1 MQQRPN
7 RSQLTAGR
15 MWRVALLAVA
25 ALLVF
30 SGAAFAQEGQP
41 ADAPEKEAPK
51 PEPGL
56 VVIHVEADGPAA
68 AAGVSRG
75 DIILAVDDDA
85 VNTMGE
91 LIHVIRSQD
100 AGDEIVLDVM
110 HGDEARSLTV
120 TLGDSEKGPELG
132 LMAVGDLA
140 VEKRLKGNDKRG
152 PGMPG
157 RGKGQGMMPGMPF
170 GRGQMPDMPFGRG
183 QMPGMP
189 FGRGEGMAWIAADGA
204 LVMEV
209 MEESAAAAAGIEAG
223 DVITGLNDATVA
235 GSDELIALLGDHQ
248 PGDVVTITYTRDDE
262 TFTAEATLG
271 AHPDDETKA
280 YLGVRLAPA
289 APAAMRMQLGEGMMP
304 FMPGEGMMTG
314 VVIAAVTE
322 DGPAATA
329 GLAEGDWITAV
340 NGEEISD
347 PQELVAAVQAAS
359 PGDEMVLTVQGKGD
373 EEAADIT
380 VTLGANDEGGAL
392 LGVQIGGAMR
402 IQRGPG
408 GMDMDFDFRQF
419 HGQGMEGMPFFH
431 WRDEGGEGMP
441 RMPFFFGRP
450 GGQEDGGRFEFRAPQ
465 FRFQTPDDGEDAAV
479 PTSPG
484 YVTEGA

>member
-7 RSQLTAGR
+7 HSRLTASR

-85 VNTMGE
+85 VNTMAE
-91 LIHVIRSQD
+91 LIHVIRSHD

-140 VEKRLKGNDKRG
+140 VEKRMKGNDKRG
-152 PGMPG
+152 PGMWG
-157 RGKGQGMMPGMPF
+157 RGQGQMPGMPF
-170 GRGQMPDMPFGRG
+170 GRGQMPN
-183 QMPGMP
+183 MP

-204 LVMEV
+204 VVMEV
-209 MEESAAAAAGIEAG
+209 MDESAAAAAGIEAG
-223 DVITGLNDATVA
+223 DVITGLNDAAVA
-235 GSDELIALLGDHQ
+235 SSDELIALLGDHK
-248 PGDVVTITYTRDDE
+248 PGDVVTISYTRDDE
-262 TFTAEATLG
+262 TLTAEATLG

-289 APAAMRMQLGEGMMP
+289 GPAIRMQMGEGMMP
-304 FMPGEGMMTG
+304 FMPGEGMMSG

-329 GLAEGDWITAV
+329 GLEAGDWITAV

-408 GMDMDFDFRQF
+408 GMDFDFHQF
-419 HGQGMEGMPFFH
+419 HGRGQGQGQQRMPFFF
-431 WRDEGGEGMP
+431 WRHEGGEGMP
-441 RMPFFFGRP
+441 QMPFFFDRP
-450 GGQEDGGRFEFRAPQ
+450 GGQEGGGRFEFRAPQ
-465 FRFQTPDDGEDAAV
+465 FRFQTPDGGEDAAV

>member
-1 MQQRPN
+1 MQQT
-7 RSQLTAGR
+7 SSHLTAGR

-41 ADAPEKEAPK
+41 AEDTPATEAPK

-85 VNTMGE
+85 VNTTAE
-91 LIHVIRSQD
+91 LMHVIRSHD
-100 AGDEIVLDVM
+100 VGDEIVLDVM

-140 VEKRLKGNDKRG
+140 VEKRMKGNDKRG
-152 PGMPG
+152 PGMWGQG
-157 RGKGQGMMPGMPF
+157 RGQGQMPGIPF
-170 GRGQMPDMPFGRG
+170 GRGQMPN
-183 QMPGMP
+183 MP

-204 LVMEV
+204 VVMEV
-209 MEESAAAAAGIEAG
+209 MDESAAAAAGIEAG
-223 DVITGLNDATVA
+223 DVITGLNDAVVA
-235 GSDELIALLGDHQ
+235 GSDELIGLLGDHK

-262 TFTAEATLG
+262 TVTAEATLG
-271 AHPDDETKA
+271 AHPDDETRA

-289 APAAMRMQLGEGMMP
+289 GPAIRMQMGEGMMP
-304 FMPGEGMMTG
+304 FMPGEGMMSG

-329 GLAEGDWITAV
+329 GLEKGDWITAV

-347 PQELVAAVQAAS
+347 PQQLVDAVQAAS
-359 PGDEMVLTVQGKGD
+359 PGDEIVLTVQGKDD

-419 HGQGMEGMPFFH
+419 RGQGMEGMPFFH
-431 WRDEGGEGMP
+431 WRGQGGEGMP

-465 FRFQTPDDGEDAAV
+465 FRFQTPDGGEDAAV